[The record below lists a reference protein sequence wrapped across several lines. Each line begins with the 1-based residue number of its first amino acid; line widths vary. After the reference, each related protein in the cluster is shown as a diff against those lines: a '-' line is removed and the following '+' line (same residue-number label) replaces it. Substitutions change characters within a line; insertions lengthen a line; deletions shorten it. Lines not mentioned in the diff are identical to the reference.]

1 VDNNSFVISIST
13 ASERVL
19 FLHFY
24 FS

>member
-1 VDNNSFVISIST
+1 VDNNSFVMPVNT

-19 FLHFY
+19 FLNYY